1 MVRPSCRSAA
11 GAIRLDVR
19 TVVLDSELDEEQP
32 VGHIPQG
39 VLEEL
44 WPRFVPQNL
53 EVWIN
58 PLYVRRH
65 VGSGQRDY
73 VERVAAFNQNV
84 NGLAAGFESPSVYA
98 KYEGVPRADADLTVY
113 LEVEPDHGS
122 RAAYVAVGVHM
133 FPAGSGDRKRNH
145 VTTVIPPMNAKRLK
159 RRLEK
164 VPHVLP
170 SDESA

>member
-1 MVRPSCRSAA
+1 M
-11 GAIRLDVR
+11 I
-19 TVVLDSELDEEQP
+19 DSELDQEQL
-32 VGHIPQG
+32 VGHIPQE

-44 WPRFVPQNL
+44 WPAFVPQNL
-53 EVWIN
+53 EVWMN
-58 PLYVRRH
+58 PVYVRRH

-73 VERVAAFNQNV
+73 MERVAAFNQNV

-98 KYEGVPRADADLTVY
+98 KYKGVPRADAGLTVY
-113 LEVEPDHGS
+113 LQVELGYGS
-122 RAAYVAVGVHM
+122 RVAYLAVGVHM
-133 FPAGSGDRKRNH
+133 FPAGSGDSDRKRNH